1 MDLIHPTSILDPSA
15 ELGENVTIG
24 PFSIIGKGV
33 KIGDG
38 SHVYSHVNIEGKTT
52 LGKNT
57 KIFPHSSIGTA
68 PQDFKYQGEE
78 TSLVIG
84 DNTTIREY
92 VTINRATGMD
102 EWTTKIGNNCYF
114 MAYSHVAHN
123 SIIGNNVVIANV
135 GTLAGHV
142 VVEDF
147 AIIGG
152 IVGLHQFTRIGCYAI
167 VGACSGIA
175 QDVLPYSRVSGM
187 RARTY
192 GINAIGLQR
201 HKFPV
206 EKIQKIKS
214 AFKII
219 YNSKLNTSQA
229 LERIQNEIKDSPEV
243 DHIIEFIKTTK
254 RGICK

>member
-1 MDLIHPTSILDPSA
+1 MMNIHPTAIIDPNV
-15 ELGENVTIG
+15 ELGEDVFVG
-24 PFSIIGKGV
+24 PFTVIGKGV
-33 KIGDG
+33 TIGDG
-38 SHVYSHVNIEGKTT
+38 TSIYSHVNIEGKTV
-52 LGKNT
+52 LGKNC
-57 KIFPHSSIGTA
+57 KVFPFSSLGTA
-68 PQDFKYQGEE
+68 PQDFKYKGDE
-78 TSLVIG
+78 TRLIIG
-84 DNTTIREY
+84 DNTIIREY

-102 EWTTKIGNNCYF
+102 EWVTKVGNNCYF
-114 MAYSHVAHN
+114 MAYSHIAHN
-123 SIIGNNVVIANV
+123 SMIGNNVVVANV

-152 IVGLHQFTRIGCYAI
+152 IVGLHQFTRVGCYSI
-167 VGACSGIA
+167 VGACSGIG

-192 GINAIGLQR
+192 GINSIGLQR
-201 HKFPV
+201 HNFPR

-219 YNSKLNTSQA
+219 FNSKLNTTQA
-229 LERIQNEIKDSPEV
+229 VERIQNEIKDSSEV
-243 DHIIEFIKTTK
+243 DHILDFIKKTK